1 MNFEIEKSVPQSEG
15 QEEPKVEPLRG
26 EMETQALQR
35 NRLIRR
41 RTREVG
47 FRLTGLST
55 TRPRRR

>member
-1 MNFEIEKSVPQSEG
+1 MNFETERSVPQSEG

-26 EMETQALQR
+26 EMEAQALQR

-41 RTREVG
+41 RREIG